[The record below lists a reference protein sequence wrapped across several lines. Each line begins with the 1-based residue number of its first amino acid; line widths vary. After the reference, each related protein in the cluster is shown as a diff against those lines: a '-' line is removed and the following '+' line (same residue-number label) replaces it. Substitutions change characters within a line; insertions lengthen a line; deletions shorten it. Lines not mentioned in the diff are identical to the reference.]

1 MEKLKMKTFNYTASI
16 QSEDYLII
24 AALGAMNLKTITG
37 AAKKTEKLIPQIC
50 DNFNCFKLYFTSL
63 NRYAYYLKIWNYQTN
78 KYDYKRKLSDIIIEL
93 NLVNKIRDFIKQ
105 EKEFF
110 IKNPEYH
117 KKDIKFLSCKMFLEL
132 RNFDLELNRICIEIE
147 NALNNIK
154 EAA

>member
-1 MEKLKMKTFNYTASI
+1 MKTFNYTASI

-50 DNFNCFKLYFTSL
+50 DNYGSFKLYFTSL
-63 NRYAYYLKIWNYQTN
+63 DRNAYYLTIWNYNTN

-93 NLVNKIRDFIKQ
+93 NLVNKIKGFIRQ
-105 EKEFF
+105 EKDFF

-132 RNFDLELNRICIEIE
+132 RSFDTELNSICIEIE
-147 NALNNIK
+147 NLLQIK
-154 EAA
+154 KAA

>member
-1 MEKLKMKTFNYTASI
+1 MKTFNYTASI

-50 DNFNCFKLYFTSL
+50 ENYSSLKLYFTSL
-63 NRYAYYLKIWNYQTN
+63 DRNAYYLTIWNYKTN
-78 KYDYKRKLSDIIIEL
+78 KYDYKRKLSDIIIDL
-93 NLVNKIRDFIKQ
+93 NLVNKIKDFITQ

-132 RNFDLELNRICIEIE
+132 RSYDPELNNICIEIE
-147 NALNNIK
+147 NTLNNIQK
-154 EAA
+154 AA

>member
-1 MEKLKMKTFNYTASI
+1 MKTFNYTASI
-16 QSEDYLII
+16 QSEDHLII

-50 DNFNCFKLYFTSL
+50 DNYNCFKLYLTSL
-63 NRYAYYLKIWNYQTN
+63 DRNAYYLTIWNYKT
-78 KYDYKRKLSDIIIEL
+78 KTHDYIRKLSDIIIEL
-93 NLVNKIRDFIKQ
+93 NLVNKIKDFIIQ

-132 RNFDLELNRICIEIE
+132 RGYNAELNNICIEIE
-147 NALNNIK
+147 NIFNEYQK
-154 EAA
+154 AA